1 MNSRNEYS
9 TIQVI
14 LEEVRA
20 LRNEMNIQT
29 AAIRADMNRNQENTD
44 DELEEVRVIAQ
55 SAHTRID
62 RYENRFWGW
71 MAGVGGGGAIT
82 GASLA
87 NPSFLKAIGRALFG

>member
-1 MNSRNEYS
+1 MNTRNEYS